1 MEPESAIVLASA
13 RGEVEVFARTI
24 ALLEEKLVEVHQTR
38 DTSEVNSRGLSDV
51 EADVEQQW
59 EESERESEERVQE
72 LTHPETSGFELC
84 QDIVSPP
91 RVRSHMSEGMWITAL
106 HNTEMAE

>member
-1 MEPESAIVLASA
+1 MMEPESAIVLASA

-24 ALLEEKLVEVHQTR
+24 ALLEEKLTEAHQTR

-59 EESERESEERVQE
+59 EESERESEEWVQE
-72 LTHPETSGFELC
+72 LTHPET
-84 QDIVSPP
+84 
-91 RVRSHMSEGMWITAL
+91 
-106 HNTEMAE
+106 